1 MSQLQQLWK
10 TCVFYAEQLATT
22 LINGVQAFVQ
32 HLLNWLMTNQSP
44 LMKMAFAAILIN
56 VIPNGSSL
64 TPLIMTNFDD
74 MIGFS
79 LEFKRWYVV
88 VRGPKG
94 TVYTAFG
101 FAKQM
106 PVFTPAKTMSLQEYI
121 DDYNDAIVFT
131 DEEGEE
137 LMRI

>member
-1 MSQLQQLWK
+1 
-10 TCVFYAEQLATT
+10 
-22 LINGVQAFVQ
+22 
-32 HLLNWLMTNQSP
+32 
-44 LMKMAFAAILIN
+44 
-56 VIPNGSSL
+56 
-64 TPLIMTNFDD
+64 

-94 TVYTAFG
+94 NVYLAFG
-101 FAKQM
+101 FVKQM
-106 PVFTPAKTMSLQEYI
+106 PVFTPSHTMTLQEYM

-131 DEEGEE
+131 DQEGEE

>member
-1 MSQLQQLWK
+1 
-10 TCVFYAEQLATT
+10 
-22 LINGVQAFVQ
+22 
-32 HLLNWLMTNQSP
+32 
-44 LMKMAFAAILIN
+44 
-56 VIPNGSSL
+56 
-64 TPLIMTNFDD
+64 

-79 LEFKRWYVV
+79 LEFKKWYVV

-94 TVYTAFG
+94 NVYSAFG

-106 PVFTPAKTMSLQEYI
+106 PVFTPTETITLQEYM
-121 DDYNDAIVFT
+121 DDYNNAIVFT

>member
-1 MSQLQQLWK
+1 
-10 TCVFYAEQLATT
+10 
-22 LINGVQAFVQ
+22 
-32 HLLNWLMTNQSP
+32 
-44 LMKMAFAAILIN
+44 
-56 VIPNGSSL
+56 
-64 TPLIMTNFDD
+64 

-94 TVYTAFG
+94 NVYSAFG

-106 PVFTPAKTMSLQEYI
+106 PVFTPSHTMTLQEYM

-131 DEEGEE
+131 DQEGEE